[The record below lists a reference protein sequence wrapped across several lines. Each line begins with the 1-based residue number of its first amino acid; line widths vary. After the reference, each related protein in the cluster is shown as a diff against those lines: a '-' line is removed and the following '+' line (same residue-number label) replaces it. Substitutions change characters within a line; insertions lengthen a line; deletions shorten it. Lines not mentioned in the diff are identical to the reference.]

1 MASYKGFI
9 SDILADIKRE
19 DDLLQAWN
27 LLHDFCSMLMHHRES
42 SQELPMCLSESLR
55 LKVGRIDRQWA
66 ETWATLGHT
75 TPPIQSQKNKH
86 TAEEMF
92 QEVPELAA
100 VESK

>member
-1 MASYKGFI
+1 
-9 SDILADIKRE
+9 
-19 DDLLQAWN
+19 
-27 LLHDFCSMLMHHRES
+27 MLMHHRES

-66 ETWATLGHT
+66 ETSATLGHT
-75 TPPIQSQKNKH
+75 TTTPIQSQNKKH